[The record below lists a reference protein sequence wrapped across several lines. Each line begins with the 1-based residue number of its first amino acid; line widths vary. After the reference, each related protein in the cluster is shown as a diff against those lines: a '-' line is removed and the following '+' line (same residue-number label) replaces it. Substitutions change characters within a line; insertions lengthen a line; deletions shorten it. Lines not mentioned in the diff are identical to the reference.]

1 MIKIKSVTMKNFL
14 SVGAVTQSVDLTKTG
29 ITLVLGENLDLG
41 GNGSRNG
48 VGKSTLLQA
57 ISYGLF
63 GLPLTN
69 IKKDNLVNKVNQK
82 SMSVSINFENNGHSY
97 TIERGRKPAYFRYVV
112 DNDHVNSQDTDEAQG
127 ENRDTQSEI
136 EKILGM
142 SHTMFKYIVGL
153 NTYSEPFLSL
163 GAGKQRELI
172 EELLSIT
179 TLSQK
184 SEKLKELIKTSK
196 QEIEKEELKLR
207 TIKLSNERIERSIAE
222 VIKKQDAWHTQHDQE
237 IETLEA
243 AIAKLAQL
251 DIDAE
256 LEMHKNANIYNELTS
271 VSNQFKKD
279 IALKSRH
286 VSQLET
292 QLNSLLSQ
300 YNSAMSKEC
309 PMCGQGLKDHSHA
322 NIIESLENK
331 ISVLDNQIST
341 EKNSIADCQSQL
353 DQVTTALS
361 DMAAPNTFY
370 SSFEQALGHKN
381 TIDTLVR
388 DLEKEKNRKNPYDDQ
403 YDSMQET
410 IQPIDYAVLN
420 GLVHDREHQEFLL
433 KLLTNKDSFIRKRI
447 IDQNLAYLNTRLHEY
462 LDKLGLPHQ
471 VKFLNDLTTEIS
483 IFGQDL
489 DFFNLS
495 RGESNRLIL
504 GLSLSFRDIFENT
517 NTAMNLLF
525 IDELLDNG
533 LDQIGLEN
541 CVEVLKN
548 LSRERN
554 KNIYLISHRDE
565 LVNRSTSVLSVVKE
579 SGFTWF
585 NDNYE
590 SDT

>member
-1 MIKIKSVTMKNFL
+1 MLVVKAVSMKNFL
-14 SVGAVTQSVDLTKTG
+14 SVGAVTQSVDLTKNG
-29 ITLVLGENLDLG
+29 VTLVLGENLDLG

-82 SMSVSINFENNGHSY
+82 NMSVSITFEKNGHSY
-97 TIERGRKPAYFRYVV
+97 TIERGRKPAYFRYIV
-112 DNDHVNSQDTDEAQG
+112 DDSHVNSQDTDEAQG
-127 ENRDTQSEI
+127 ENKDTQAEI

-163 GAGKQRELI
+163 GAGKQREI
-172 EELLSIT
+172 TEELLSIT

-196 QEIEKEELKLR
+196 QEIEKEELRLR
-207 TIKLSNERIERSIAE
+207 TMKLSNERIEKSITEVVKKADNWLSEHNAE
-222 VIKKQDAWHTQHDQE
+222 IA
-237 IETLEA
+237 TLEA
-243 AIAKLAQL
+243 AIAKLAEL

-256 LEMHKNANIYNELTS
+256 LQMHKNANVFNELTA

-279 IALKSRH
+279 IALKTRH
-286 VSQLET
+286 VSQLDT
-292 QLNSLLSQ
+292 QLNGLLAQ
-300 YNSAMSKEC
+300 YNSAMNHEC
-309 PMCGQGLKDHSHA
+309 PMCGQGLKDHKHA
-322 NIIESLENK
+322 DIIGKLEEK
-331 ISVLDNQIST
+331 IGVLDNQIST
-341 EKNSIADCQSQL
+341 EKDSIADIQAQL
-353 DQVTTALS
+353 DQVAPVLES
-361 DMAAPNTFY
+361 MSKPNTFY
-370 SSFEQALGHKN
+370 QTLEQALDHKN
-381 TIDTLVR
+381 TIDNLIR

-410 IQPIDYAVLN
+410 IQPIDYAILN
-420 GLVHDREHQEFLL
+420 NLVQEREHQEFLL
-433 KLLTNKDSFIRKRI
+433 KLLTSKDSFIRKRI
-447 IDQNLAYLNTRLHEY
+447 IDQNLAYLNSRLHEY
-462 LDKLGLPHQ
+462 LEKLGLPHS
-471 VKFLNDLTTEIS
+471 VKFMNDLTTQIT

-495 RGESNRLIL
+495 RGESTRVIL
-504 GLSLSFRDIFENT
+504 GLSLAFRDIFENT
-517 NTAMNLLF
+517 FTPINLIF

-533 LDQIGLEN
+533 LDQIGLES
-541 CVEVLKN
+541 CIELLKK
-548 LSRERN
+548 LGKERN

-565 LVNRSTSVLSVVKE
+565 LINHSNSVLSVVKE

-585 NDNYE
+585 NDGELN
-590 SDT
+590 